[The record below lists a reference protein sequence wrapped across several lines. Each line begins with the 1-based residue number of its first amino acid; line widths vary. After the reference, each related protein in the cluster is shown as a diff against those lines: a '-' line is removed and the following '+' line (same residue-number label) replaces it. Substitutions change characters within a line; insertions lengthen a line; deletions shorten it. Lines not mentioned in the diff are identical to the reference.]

1 MELLFV
7 TVIGASI
14 SLGVRYL
21 VPGRQTH
28 GALLV
33 PAVGAAATAAVWAIC
48 VWLGLTFDG
57 GWIWVIALVLGPLG
71 PQVTLAGLYAGFL
84 VGALAGVVLS
94 LARLI
99 DRRSFAFGQ
108 YLVLGAVVG
117 ATWGP
122 ALYGS

>member
-57 GWIWVIALVLGPLG
+57 GWIWVIALVLGPLASLAVAVASWITAFG
-71 PQVTLAGLYAGFL
+71 ALLVTLM
-84 VGALAGVVLS
+84 
-94 LARLI
+94 R
-99 DRRSFAFGQ
+99 
-108 YLVLGAVVG
+108 
-117 ATWGP
+117 
-122 ALYGS
+122 

>member
-14 SLGVRYL
+14 SLGVRSL

-57 GWIWVIALVLGPLG
+57 GWIWVIALVLGPL
-71 PQVTLAGLYAGFL
+71 VSLA
-84 VGALAGVVLS
+84 VALALPKRREAADAA
-94 LARLI
+94 LLERLMKP
-99 DRRSFAFGQ
+99 
-108 YLVLGAVVG
+108 
-117 ATWGP
+117 TP
-122 ALYGS
+122 AA